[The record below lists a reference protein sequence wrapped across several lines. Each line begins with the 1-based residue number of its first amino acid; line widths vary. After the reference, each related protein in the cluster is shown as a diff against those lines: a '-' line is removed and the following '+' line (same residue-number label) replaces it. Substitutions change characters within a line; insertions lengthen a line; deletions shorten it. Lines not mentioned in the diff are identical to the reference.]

1 MFRVGL
7 LVEKVLAS
15 KGLELAPK
23 IERRRL
29 GNLSHDEIIKTL
41 LPGAEITVLDVGAN
55 IGQSVERFRDLFQ
68 ERLEKIISFE
78 PVPSAFAKL
87 EEMWGGV
94 EGVVLENLAVSNA
107 NGKTVIHEF
116 AASRLSS
123 VLLPNSQSSWAS
135 EKAAKIGLDNDK
147 DLVKSSHEIATVK
160 LDTYCSSMKAS
171 ADLLKIDTQGSET
184 RVLQGAKELL
194 SNPLSRPSVIE
205 LEIIFGDVYET
216 NSSFLDI
223 ESSLIP
229 NGYRLISISSGGDL
243 LSNPAYHVDVIYCLD
258 EIYELTAK

>member
-87 EEMWGGV
+87 EEMWGGRRRSRSRKFGRV
-94 EGVVLENLAVSNA
+94 ERKRQNSDSRIRRITIVLRSAA
-107 NGKTVIHEF
+107 EF
-116 AASRLSS
+116 
-123 VLLPNSQSSWAS
+123 S
-135 EKAAKIGLDNDK
+135 EFMGFRKGRKNR
-147 DLVKSSHEIATVK
+147 S
-160 LDTYCSSMKAS
+160 
-171 ADLLKIDTQGSET
+171 
-184 RVLQGAKELL
+184 
-194 SNPLSRPSVIE
+194 
-205 LEIIFGDVYET
+205 
-216 NSSFLDI
+216 
-223 ESSLIP
+223 
-229 NGYRLISISSGGDL
+229 
-243 LSNPAYHVDVIYCLD
+243 
-258 EIYELTAK
+258 